1 MFTVLI
7 FSVKTFMVSL
17 SLELSSI
24 SVGGL
29 LFDFELDCEIS
40 SLVSTSSFDS
50 SCSLKSKKVQS

>member
-29 LFDFELDCEIS
+29 LLDFELDCEIS
-40 SLVSTSSFDS
+40 SFVSTSSFDS
-50 SCSLKSKKVQS
+50 SCSLKLKKL